1 MAAPCLAMF
10 ESNVLLL
17 IVTLLDSEYKA
28 LNTVLFNIVKLL
40 EVMVKVESTISKALI
55 LFDTDTDSLSNT
67 FAWSRVYMTVFVLLM
82 L

>member
-1 MAAPCLAMF
+1 MADPCLAMF

-28 LNTVLFNIVKLL
+28 LNNVLFNIVKLL
-40 EVMVKVESTISKALI
+40 EVMVKVESTISKALM

>member
-40 EVMVKVESTISKALI
+40 EVMVKVESTISKALT
-55 LFDTDTDSLSNT
+55 LFDTDTDSLSST